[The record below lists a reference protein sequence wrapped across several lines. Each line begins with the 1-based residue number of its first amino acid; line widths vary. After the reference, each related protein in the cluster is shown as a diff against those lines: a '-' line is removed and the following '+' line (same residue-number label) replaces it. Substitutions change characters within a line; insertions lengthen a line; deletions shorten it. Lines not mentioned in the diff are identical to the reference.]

1 MKKRKKLQYEER
13 EIIETMLRE
22 SHIQRSIA
30 KKLKRSP
37 STISKEISLNSP
49 SNDYIAHYGSMLARE
64 RQSRAKS
71 KPRKMITGLKKR
83 LKALLKKDYNANS
96 VLNFNHLN

>member
-22 SHIQRSIA
+22 GYTQRSIA

-37 STISKEISLNSP
+37 
-49 SNDYIAHYGSMLARE
+49 
-64 RQSRAKS
+64 
-71 KPRKMITGLKKR
+71 
-83 LKALLKKDYNANS
+83 
-96 VLNFNHLN
+96 